1 MNEFLLPTT
10 ERQRREWARGV
21 LAERRKWI
29 GELVGEDVL
38 RMAAR
43 ILGGALVPAIES
55 YIARHRGRTGATEF
69 Y

>member
-1 MNEFLLPTT
+1 MTEFLLPTT

-21 LAERRKWI
+21 LAERRMWI

-38 RMAAR
+38 RMAAH
-43 ILGGALVPAIES
+43 ILGGALVAAIDS
-55 YIARHRGRTGATEF
+55 YIARHRGRTGETEF